1 MKTMI
6 IVHYFGYERTV
17 KRLSM
22 RIMLF
27 FFLKKKKNFFQ
38 CFLSFECTDNITQAV
53 FR

>member
-17 KRLSM
+17 KGLSM

-27 FFLKKKKNFFQ
+27 FFFLKKK
-38 CFLSFECTDNITQAV
+38 LLPVLFE
-53 FR
+53 FRMHR